1 MSKEIAEAL
10 MIEAKSDLDA
20 AKLLLNGEIYSRSIY
35 HSQQAVEKAMKSCL
49 ALAGIIIT
57 DDHRVS
63 DRFADI
69 FREMSVEIVRD
80 AKFLEH
86 QGTRSRYPL
95 FRDPS
100 RSMWI
105 PSREYTRDDAAGA
118 YRKADRIF
126 STITKLLEDK
136 YGVVFGLMDF

>member
-1 MSKEIAEAL
+1 
-10 MIEAKSDLDA
+10 MIEAKSDPDA
-20 AKLLLNGEIYSRSIY
+20 AKLLLDGEIYSRSIY
-35 HSQQAVEKAMKSCL
+35 HSQQAVEKAMKSYL
-49 ALAGIIIT
+49 SLAGRIIT

-69 FREMSVEIVRD
+69 FREMPVEVVRD

-86 QGTRSRYPL
+86 HGTRSRYPL

-105 PSREYTRDDAAGA
+105 PSREYIRDD
-118 YRKADRIF
+118 DR
-126 STITKLLEDK
+126 
-136 YGVVFGLMDF
+136 GL

>member
-1 MSKEIAEAL
+1 MENTRQGNMNDE
-10 MIEAKSDLDA
+10 
-20 AKLLLNGEIYSRSIY
+20 N
-35 HSQQAVEKAMKSCL
+35 
-49 ALAGIIIT
+49 
-57 DDHRVS
+57 
-63 DRFADI
+63 I
-69 FREMSVEIVRD
+69 FTGMAVEIVRGV
-80 AKFLEH
+80 KFLEH
-86 QGTRSRYPL
+86 HGTRPRHPL
-95 FRDPS
+95 FRYPS